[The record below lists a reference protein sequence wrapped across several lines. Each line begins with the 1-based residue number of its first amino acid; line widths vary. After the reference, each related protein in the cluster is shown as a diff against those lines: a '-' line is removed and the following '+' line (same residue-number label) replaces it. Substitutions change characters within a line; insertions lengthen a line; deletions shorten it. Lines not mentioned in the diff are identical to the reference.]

1 MITINQYKSLIIL
14 HRSVSVS
21 SILLRGRLAVLRT
34 VDLPEVA
41 LAPAGDKAE
50 MAFTSSLMSFLNR
63 EMLIVVKPERRE
75 REKIKGRE
83 RERQRERKDRG
94 DKGDRR

>member
-1 MITINQYKSLIIL
+1 MITINQYNNKSLIIP

-21 SILLRGRLAVLRT
+21 VSSTLLRGRLAVLRT

-41 LAPAGDKAE
+41 LAPDGDKAE

-63 EMLIVVKPERRE
+63 EMLIVVKPERGERE
-75 REKIKGRE
+75 RE
-83 RERQRERKDRG
+83 
-94 DKGDRR
+94 